1 MGEYHILG
9 MVHRRHLP
17 AKRPVKSATAAA
29 SWGYMAYYVLVLNK
43 LYSKYVTKK
52 SVPTWDGGL

>member
-1 MGEYHILG
+1 